1 MRSTLR
7 RSPGVV
13 QTRWLELRAGWA
25 GCSRDRSTVP
35 MQGIARS
42 RSPPPRLMQKNLT
55 TPAPTLTAREATYGR
70 RLGQLCIPWLPAVLI
85 MVGAGLVSASHIAG
99 DSWLSLVGGRE
110 IVRHGLPSQDTLSS
124 LGQGRTWIDEEW
136 LSQLV
141 FYGAYT
147 VGGLGA
153 VMVVGRIAVTIG
165 ELVALGVA
173 GARRSSA
180 LSVGLAL
187 LMAFALLGSRS
198 EVRAQLLAEP
208 LFTLLLWLLV
218 DEVRRPT
225 RRALWAVPLI
235 LLVWA
240 NLHGSVLLGGA
251 LVLLA
256 MAFVAAQRSRRRS
269 APDLR
274 RIGWLVLVAFLAPF
288 ATPYGWRIVDY
299 YRSTLDNHTLARF
312 LTEWSHST
320 PSTAPLECGAV
331 AAVVVL
337 VALNWRRARLFEAA
351 VLLALAA
358 ATLLAQR
365 NAVWLALAIAALLP
379 PLLDR
384 IVPARLQLR
393 EIRGAAVLFVLAAA
407 FGVVMLARM
416 AGTDDAA
423 LATAFPRSASAI
435 SAAAARDPRA
445 DVLATPALGDW
456 LLFQDPAL
464 AGRIVADGRFEVI
477 SSRDFVRLVDVL
489 GGRRSLAA
497 TFPRAR
503 ILALSP
509 GTGLAQRAIR
519 SPGARTVEDDGD
531 LVLITLPERPRSATG
546 R

>member
-1 MRSTLR
+1 
-7 RSPGVV
+7 
-13 QTRWLELRAGWA
+13 
-25 GCSRDRSTVP
+25 
-35 MQGIARS
+35 MQAIARS
-42 RSPPPRLMQKNLT
+42 RSPSPGLMQKNLT
-55 TPAPTLTAREATYGR
+55 TPAPTLTAREATYGL

-110 IVRHGLPSQDTLSS
+110 IVQHGLPSQDTLSS
-124 LGQGRTWIDEEW
+124 LGHGRAWTDEEW

-141 FYGAYT
+141 FYAAYT

-173 GARRSSA
+173 GARRSSS

-208 LFTLLLWLLV
+208 LFALVLWLLV

-225 RRALWAVPLI
+225 RRALWAAPLI

-240 NLHGSVLLGGA
+240 NLHGSVLLGSA

-269 APDLR
+269 ASDLR
-274 RIGWLVLVAFLAPF
+274 RIGWLVLVALLAPF

-331 AAVVVL
+331 AVVVVL

-351 VLLALAA
+351 VLLTLAG

-393 EIRGAAVLFVLAAA
+393 EIRGAALLFALAAA

-423 LATAFPRSASAI
+423 LATGLPSERECDQRRRCARSARGRARHTRARRLAAVPGSGARRAHRRRRSLRGDLEPGLRSAGRCPRRPPL
-435 SAAAARDPRA
+435 ARSDLPSRPDPRA
-445 DVLATPALGDW
+445 EPRHGPCTAS
-456 LLFQDPAL
+456 DP
-464 AGRIVADGRFEVI
+464 G
-477 SSRDFVRLVDVL
+477 SRRAN
-489 GGRRSLAA
+489 GGRRR
-497 TFPRAR
+497 RAR
-503 ILALSP
+503 PHNTS
-509 GTGLAQRAIR
+509 RATTLRDRTLTLRAAPR
-519 SPGARTVEDDGD
+519 SP
-531 LVLITLPERPRSATG
+531 RPRRTRRST
-546 R
+546 RPR

>member
-1 MRSTLR
+1 
-7 RSPGVV
+7 
-13 QTRWLELRAGWA
+13 
-25 GCSRDRSTVP
+25 
-35 MQGIARS
+35 
-42 RSPPPRLMQKNLT
+42 MQKNLT
-55 TPAPTLTAREATYGR
+55 TPAPALTAREATYGL

-110 IVRHGLPSQDTLSS
+110 IVRHGLPSHDTLSS
-124 LGQGRTWIDEEW
+124 LGRGRAWIDEEW
-136 LSQLV
+136 LSQVV
-141 FYGAYT
+141 FYAAYSI
-147 VGGLGA
+147 GGLGA
-153 VMVVGRIAVTIG
+153 VMFVGRIAVTFG
-165 ELVALGVA
+165 ELVALGIA

-208 LFTLLLWLLV
+208 LFALLLWLLV

-225 RRALWAVPLI
+225 RRVLWAVPLI
-235 LLVWA
+235 LVVWA
-240 NLHGSVLLGGA
+240 NLHGSVLLGCA

-256 MAFVAAQRSRRRS
+256 MAFVAVQRSRRRS
-269 APDLR
+269 TADLR
-274 RIGWLVLVAFLAPF
+274 RVAWLVLVALVAPF
-288 ATPYGWRIVDY
+288 ATPYGWRIVEY
-299 YRSTLDNHTLARF
+299 YRSTLDNQTLARF

-331 AAVVVL
+331 AVVVL
-337 VALNWRRARLFEAA
+337 LLALNWRRVHPFEAA
-351 VLLALAA
+351 VLLVLAA

-365 NAVWLALAIAALLP
+365 NAVWLAFAIAALLP

-393 EIRGAAVLFVLAAA
+393 EIRGAAVLFALAAA

-445 DVLATPALGDW
+445 DVLATPELGDW

-489 GGRRSLAA
+489 GGRRSARSDLPARPD
-497 TFPRAR
+497 PRAESGHR
-503 ILALSP
+503 PCAACASGFP
-509 GTGLAQRAIR
+509 VRERWKTTA
-519 SPGARTVEDDGD
+519 SF
-531 LVLITLPERPRSATG
+531 VLITLPERPRA
-546 R
+546 